1 MQLKWFQMGK
11 LDEVDMKIL
20 GSLYQDASV
29 SIPTLSKNLGLNLSV
44 TYSRIKRLS
53 KRQIIK
59 QFTIIVDEDKLGLPA
74 SAVVGVNLDP
84 KQRDQALSEIAK
96 LDQVRGIQEVT
107 GRFDAF
113 VTVRARTIEDI
124 YKIVAE
130 NLGKVPGVNQAET
143 FIQVEKIR
151 PVVKFRIADAPVN

>member
-1 MQLKWFQMGK
+1 LGK

-29 SIPTLSKNLGLNLSV
+29 SIPKLSKDLGLNLSV

-59 QFTIIVDEDKLGLPA
+59 QFTIVVDEDKLGLPA
-74 SAVVGVNLDP
+74 SAVVGLNLDP
-84 KQRDQALSEIAK
+84 KQRDQALSELAK
-96 LDQVRGIQEVT
+96 LDQVRAIQEVT

-113 VTVRARTIEDI
+113 ITLRAKTIEEI

-130 NLGKVPGVNQAET
+130 HLGRVPGVNQAET
-143 FIQVEKIR
+143 FVQVEKIT
-151 PVVKFRIADAPVN
+151 PVVNFKIANRPAA

>member
-1 MQLKWFQMGK
+1 MGK

>member
-1 MQLKWFQMGK
+1 MGK

-20 GSLYQDASV
+20 GSLHKDASV
-29 SIPTLSKNLGLNLSV
+29 SIPKLSKDLGLNLSV
-44 TYSRIKRLS
+44 TYSRIKRLTRR
-53 KRQIIK
+53 KIIK

-84 KQRDQALSEIAK
+84 KQRDQALAEITK
-96 LDQVRGIQEVT
+96 LDHVRAIQEVT

-113 VTVRARTIEDI
+113 VTVRGKTIEEI

-130 NLGKVPGVNQAET
+130 DLGKIPGVNQAET
-143 FIQVEKIR
+143 FVRVEAIR
-151 PVVKFRIADAPVN
+151 PDINFKIAGNPA

>member
-1 MQLKWFQMGK
+1 MGK

-113 VTVRARTIEDI
+113 VTMRARTIEDI

-130 NLGKVPGVNQAET
+130 NLGKVPGGNQAET

>member
-1 MQLKWFQMGK
+1 MGK

-29 SIPTLSKNLGLNLSV
+29 SIPSLSKDLGLNLSV

-74 SAVVGVNLDP
+74 SAMVGLNLDP

-96 LDQVRGIQEVT
+96 LDEVRTIQEVT

-113 VTVRARTIEDI
+113 ITLRAKTIEDI

-130 NLGKVPGVNQAET
+130 SLGKVPGVNQAET

-151 PVVKFRIADAPVN
+151 PVVKFRIANEPPT

>member
-1 MQLKWFQMGK
+1 MQHKWFQVGK

-113 VTVRARTIEDI
+113 VTMRARTIEDI

-143 FIQVEKIR
+143 FVQVEKIR

>member
-1 MQLKWFQMGK
+1 LQLKWFQMGK

>member
-1 MQLKWFQMGK
+1 MGK
-11 LDEVDMKIL
+11 LDDVDMKIL

-113 VTVRARTIEDI
+113 VTMRARTIEDI

-130 NLGKVPGVNQAET
+130 NLGKVPGVNHAET

>member
-1 MQLKWFQMGK
+1 MGK
-11 LDEVDMKIL
+11 LDDVDMKIL

-96 LDQVRGIQEVT
+96 LDQVRGIDRKST
-107 GRFDAF
+107 RL
-113 VTVRARTIEDI
+113 
-124 YKIVAE
+124 
-130 NLGKVPGVNQAET
+130 NSSHLGISYA
-143 FIQVEKIR
+143 
-151 PVVKFRIADAPVN
+151 

>member
-1 MQLKWFQMGK
+1 MGK
-11 LDEVDMKIL
+11 LDNVDMKIL

-113 VTVRARTIEDI
+113 VTMRARTIEDI

-143 FIQVEKIR
+143 FVQVEKIR

>member
-1 MQLKWFQMGK
+1 VGK
-11 LDEVDMKIL
+11 LDDVDMKIL

-113 VTVRARTIEDI
+113 VTMRARTIEDI

>member
-1 MQLKWFQMGK
+1 MGK
-11 LDEVDMKIL
+11 LDDVDMKIL

-113 VTVRARTIEDI
+113 VTMRARTIEDI

-143 FIQVEKIR
+143 FVQVEKIR

>member
-1 MQLKWFQMGK
+1 LGK

-29 SIPTLSKNLGLNLSV
+29 SIPKLSKDLGLNLSV

-59 QFTIIVDEDKLGLPA
+59 QFTIVVDEDKLGLPA
-74 SAVVGVNLDP
+74 SAVVGLNLDP
-84 KQRDQALSEIAK
+84 KQRDQALSDLAK
-96 LDQVRGIQEVT
+96 LDQVRAIQEVT

-113 VTVRARTIEDI
+113 ITLRAKTIEEI

-130 NLGKVPGVNQAET
+130 HLGRVPGVNQAET
-143 FIQVEKIR
+143 FVQVEKIT
-151 PVVKFRIADAPVN
+151 PVVNFKIANKPAA